1 MWISLRAAALA
12 AIIGLI
18 PAVLDAESGKSAR
31 EALKPFNDLIGTW
44 KAVGEPEGTPAEKQR
59 GFWRETVSFVWRFQ
73 GDDVWIALE
82 FQNGKHYKSGEIR
95 YLPEKDRFRL
105 DLLTK
110 DGKKLTFE
118 GQPDDKARNFV
129 FERTEDAMETQR
141 LTFGLVGDIRFKYTL
156 DTRPEGRRLFAKAF
170 QVTGTREGESFGT
183 RDKQPECI
191 VSGGLGT
198 MTVSYKGM
206 TYYVC
211 CTGCR
216 DEFYANP
223 EKYIKEYQEKKAKE
237 RQGK

>member
-1 MWISLRAAALA
+1 MSVVFRLTACLTILGLGFTPLA
-12 AIIGLI
+12 AD
-18 PAVLDAESGKSAR
+18 PAKSPR

-73 GDDVWIALE
+73 GDQVWIAVE

-95 YLPEKDRFRL
+95 YLPDKNRFQL
-105 DLLTK
+105 DLVTK
-110 DGKKLTFE
+110 DGKKLTFD
-118 GQPDDKARNFV
+118 GQPDDKGRNFV
-129 FERTEDAMETQR
+129 FERTEDSKEIQR

>member
-1 MWISLRAAALA
+1 MLLR
-12 AIIGLI
+12 I
-18 PAVLDAESGKSAR
+18 AVLGSLFVVMGTDLYAESAKSAR
-31 EALKPFNDLIGTW
+31 EALKPFNDLIGSW

-59 GFWRETVSFVWRFQ
+59 GFWRETVSFVWKFQ
-73 GDDVWIALE
+73 GEDVWIALE

-95 YLPEKDRFRL
+95 YLPDKNKFRL
-105 DLLTK
+105 DLVTR
-110 DGKKLTFE
+110 DGKKLAFE
-118 GQPDDKARNFV
+118 GGPDEKARNFL
-129 FERTEDAMETQR
+129 FERSEEGKETQR
-141 LTFGLVGDIRFKYTL
+141 LSFGLVGDIRFKYTME
-156 DTRPEGRRLFAKAF
+156 TRPEGRRLFAKAF
-170 QVTGTREGESFGT
+170 QVTGTREGESFGI